1 MEFFLKNENDTIKL
15 GKKIAYISSIGDIL
29 CLKGKLGI
37 GKTTLARAI
46 IQSLTNVDKVLSPTY
61 PLMINY
67 QYKNTYIWHFDL
79 YRLKNVNEIWNL
91 GFEDALNDGI
101 IIIEWPEI
109 IENTLPKNKIVVSLF
124 EIEHNQRKAILQ
136 ANNKFLNKL
145 KK

>member
-1 MEFFLKNENDTIKL
+1 M
-15 GKKIAYISSIGDIL
+15 
-29 CLKGKLGI
+29 
-37 GKTTLARAI
+37 
-46 IQSLTNVDKVLSPTY
+46 
-61 PLMINY
+61 
-67 QYKNTYIWHFDL
+67 

-136 ANNKFLNKL
+136 ANNKSLNKL

>member
-67 QYKNTYIWHFDL
+67 QYKNSYIWHFDL
-79 YRLKNVNEIWNL
+79 YRLKNANEIWNL
-91 GFEDALNDGI
+91 GFEEALNDGI

-109 IENTLPKNKIVVSLF
+109 IKDILPKNKIVVSLF
-124 EIEHNQRKAILQ
+124 EIEDNQRKAILL
-136 ANNKFLNKL
+136 ANNEFLNKL